1 MPGSSSSGG
10 RATAAGSGALATNYG
25 ASTSVGPSSSSGQF
39 PLCNGPTGTQT
50 IEEQIKQID
59 RITKECDNSRKSLE
73 AINRRLDDL
82 TDEMRRY
89 REFLGHEKT
98 RRVPALYK
106 TTNAEPLSV
115 YNESI
120 CRLIDSLTSQLT
132 LEWTEKLR
140 SIQNQTIARFPNEK
154 G

>member
-1 MPGSSSSGG
+1 M
-10 RATAAGSGALATNYG
+10 
-25 ASTSVGPSSSSGQF
+25 
-39 PLCNGPTGTQT
+39 
-50 IEEQIKQID
+50 
-59 RITKECDNSRKSLE
+59 
-73 AINRRLDDL
+73 DDL

-132 LEWTEKLR
+132 LVSFSFEIDHFELR
-140 SIQNQTIARFPNEK
+140 ELN
-154 G
+154 

>member
-1 MPGSSSSGG
+1 
-10 RATAAGSGALATNYG
+10 
-25 ASTSVGPSSSSGQF
+25 
-39 PLCNGPTGTQT
+39 
-50 IEEQIKQID
+50 
-59 RITKECDNSRKSLE
+59 
-73 AINRRLDDL
+73 
-82 TDEMRRY
+82 MRRY

-154 G
+154 DSLTSQLTLVC